1 MKKVIEFFKEL
12 KAKREQRLEE
22 TIQNIINGWEE
33 LDQ

>member
-12 KAKREQRLEE
+12 KAKREQKLEE
-22 TIQNIINGWEE
+22 TIQNIMNDWEG